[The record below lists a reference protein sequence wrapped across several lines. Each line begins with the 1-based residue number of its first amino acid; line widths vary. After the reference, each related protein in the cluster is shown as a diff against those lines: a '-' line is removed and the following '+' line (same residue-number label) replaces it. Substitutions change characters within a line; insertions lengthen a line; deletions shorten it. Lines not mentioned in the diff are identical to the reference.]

1 MGRTSGYAPDPVDA
15 NVVRNLEQQLHE
27 NEADEQPSRVG
38 ALVLASLGGA
48 CIVFAAV
55 LLFRSPPKAKVVNTD
70 PLGDLVAQARP
81 AAPAAPPAPDGVG
94 QEVTFPGLLS
104 DAKRPTTALEG
115 ARDPR
120 PLPPGLITPTGMPAA
135 PGMPASTGLALPP
148 GVPFEVPSGAPTTP
162 PPPTD
167 RLPVTPLP
175 AQNVLQ
181 GSPSDPPPG
190 DTLANMARAA
200 SKDTGGETAPAGTP
214 GGFQLQVSS
223 FKTQPEA
230 DAFAAALRRR
240 GHKAYVEPAQ
250 VKGRGL
256 WYRVRVGPFK
266 YKHSAVIYRQEFEA
280 KERMVTFIVDPPK
293 PGGGDKPSARV
304 IKSDDDE

>member
-1 MGRTSGYAPDPVDA
+1 MRTVRDPIDA
-15 NVVRNLEQQLHE
+15 SAVRNLDQIQEDDP
-27 NEADEQPSRVG
+27 AVQPSRAG

-55 LLFRSPPKAKVVNTD
+55 LLLRSPPRAKVVNAD
-70 PLGDLVAQARP
+70 PLGDLVAAARP
-81 AAPAAPPAPDGVG
+81 ASSAQPGPDGVG

-104 DAKRPTTALEG
+104 DAKRPTTALEA
-115 ARDPR
+115 ARDAKPA
-120 PLPPGLITPTGMPAA
+120 PSGL
-135 PGMPASTGLALPP
+135 
-148 GVPFEVPSGAPTTP
+148 PFELAPGAPTVP
-162 PPPTD
+162 PPAGD
-167 RLPVTPLP
+167 RLTVMPLP

-181 GSPSDPPPG
+181 GPAPEPPRG
-190 DTLANMARAA
+190 DTLASMAKQA
-200 SKDTGGETAPAGTP
+200 SREGDTETSAAGTP
-214 GGFQLQVSS
+214 GGHQLQVSS

-256 WYRVRVGPFK
+256 WYRVRIGPFK
-266 YKHSAVIYRQEFEA
+266 YRHSAVIYRQEFEA

-293 PGGGDKPSARV
+293 PGAPGAKVSKV
-304 IKSDDDE
+304 SDDE